1 MALRIFIHH
10 HAAAGWRTCWTSTVC
25 DCRQKMRKFRHY
37 SWQFIHYLKNRFF
50 IDLNVKINGYIICQ
64 TSVWDSSYNLFALD
78 KMSGVIC
85 GSALLWQKAAYWS
98 LPRLG
103 NETQPVTQKTHLW
116 NKPKAGWRWVNSLNT
131 IFNLKVRASAQLY
144 MSLTKTVRGG
154 VLQVFF
160 GDVLRIFFF
169 AFIRW
174 NHLSL
179 FPMTWSVLVSCWK
192 GES

>member
-1 MALRIFIHH
+1 
-10 HAAAGWRTCWTSTVC
+10 
-25 DCRQKMRKFRHY
+25 MRKFRHY

-50 IDLNVKINGYIICQ
+50 IDLNIKINGYIICQ

-103 NETQPVTQKTHLW
+103 NETQPVTQKRHLW

-144 MSLTKTVRGG
+144 
-154 VLQVFF
+154 
-160 GDVLRIFFF
+160 
-169 AFIRW
+169 
-174 NHLSL
+174 LSL
-179 FPMTWSVLVSCWK
+179 RKTLIGVGFFKYSLVMFSEYFSLPLSGGTISHSFQWPEACLWATGKVSLRNTSIMVIISLHLKLIIWK
-192 GES
+192 CLNWTHDV